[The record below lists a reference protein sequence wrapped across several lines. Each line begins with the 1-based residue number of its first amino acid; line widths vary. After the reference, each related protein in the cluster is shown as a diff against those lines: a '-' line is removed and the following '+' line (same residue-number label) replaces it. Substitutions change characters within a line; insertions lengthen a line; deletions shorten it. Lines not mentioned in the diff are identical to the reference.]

1 LERIPSA
8 RHLANRVLK
17 LIAVVVPLGLD
28 TFAASAALGL
38 TAPPGRERARIGLL
52 FGTFEAGMTL
62 LGYAAGRPL
71 GAAVGTAGDYVAAGL
86 LALLGLWILLGSED
100 ESRIERLAGL
110 SGLAALALGVSVSL
124 DELAI
129 GLSLGVLR
137 VAVIPVA
144 ALVGLQA
151 LVVSQVGLKLGS
163 RLGEAAREQSERL
176 AGAALIVLALVLAAV
191 RLSGG

>member
-1 LERIPSA
+1 M
-8 RHLANRVLK
+8 LK